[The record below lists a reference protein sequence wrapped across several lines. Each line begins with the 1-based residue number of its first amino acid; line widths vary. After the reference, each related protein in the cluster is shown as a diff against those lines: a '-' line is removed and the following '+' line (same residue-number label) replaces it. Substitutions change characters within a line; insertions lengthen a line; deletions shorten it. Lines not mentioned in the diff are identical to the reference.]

1 MVYALLRTQCFLS
14 LLEIDAMTATVND
27 SPRVVLLEDDAEL
40 REEILVPGLTGYG
53 FTVVGVGTAAALYE
67 VLRANVAD
75 VAVLDV
81 GLPDADGF
89 SVAQAVRALL
99 PAIGIVMLTGH
110 GETSDQVRGLSQGAD
125 AYLVKPAQVE
135 LLAATIRSLLRR
147 LRGRAASV
155 PEARWHFDANDW
167 CLISPAG
174 RTVALS
180 KTEQRIMSCFASA
193 LGELVTREQLVA
205 AVAEN
210 VHDYDP
216 HRIES
221 LIHRLRR
228 KVLRQCGESLPLTAV
243 HGKGYVLEDERRE

>member
-1 MVYALLRTQCFLS
+1 MRRS
-14 LLEIDAMTATVND
+14 WHRLEIRTMTAAVD
-27 SPRVVLLEDDAEL
+27 ESPRVVLLEDDAEL
-40 REEILVPGLTGYG
+40 REDILMPGLTAYG

-67 VLRANVAD
+67 ALRSNVAD
-75 VAVLDV
+75 IAVLDV

-99 PAIGIVMLTGH
+99 PGIGIVMLTGH
-110 GETSDQVRGLSQGAD
+110 GEASDQIRSLSQGAD
-125 AYLVKPAQVE
+125 AHLVKPAQVE

-147 LRGRAASV
+147 LRGQNASV
-155 PEARWHFDANDW
+155 AGVRWHFDAKDW
-167 CLISPAG
+167 CMVSPTG

-180 KTEQRIMSCFASA
+180 KTEQRIMGCLAA
-193 LGELVTREQLVA
+193 APGELVTREQLVA

-221 LIHRLRR
+221 VIYRLRR
-228 KVLRQCGESLPLTAV
+228 KVMKQCGEPLPLTAV
-243 HGKGYVLEDERRE
+243 HGKGYVLEYARRD